1 MLNALNGAKLQKKVY
16 RYINEKKHKRKK
28 NENKINGNVI
38 CVIKKYN
45 MITCYFVS
53 K

>member
-1 MLNALNGAKLQKKVY
+1 MLNALNGAMLPKKKVY
-16 RYINEKKHKRKK
+16 RYINGKNTKEK